1 MRTVLGVL
9 LSICVLAGT
18 GAAIAEGV
26 KYPECKCQNYGR
38 FIKAGETACIK
49 TSNGPQM
56 ARCIKRGNVTDWDFL
71 GEVCTFTSRLDAPA
85 TPIPASTADRIQA
98 SSLQ

>member
-1 MRTVLGVL
+1 MRTVFGML

-38 FIKAGETACIK
+38 YIKAGDTACIK
-49 TSNGPQM
+49 TNNGPQM

-71 GEVCTFTSRLDAPA
+71 GEECSFTSGLDAPV
-85 TPIPASTADRIQA
+85 TPIPASAAAQIQA
-98 SSLQ
+98 TSLQ